1 MNGKDKIQEL
11 IDETPIKSC
20 TISCGERLSYRAYH
34 HDIDKS
40 TKYTLVVI
48 AGYGGDSTHLAAELS
63 VLPQLSD
70 HKLIGINPRG
80 WGKSSS
86 SQNNINYTHEEN
98 AQDIKEVI
106 DIIGLKTTMVIGHS
120 TGGPIA
126 SLLGKKKIYMHVD
139 LSYYR
144 SNHNIFLQ
152 HMICTQYHLC
162 INHRSNQS
170 PWNNQ
175 GCFLDE

>member
-1 MNGKDKIQEL
+1 MGKDRIQDL
-11 IDETPIKSC
+11 IDETPIKYCHCPLS
-20 TISCGERLSYRAYH
+20 SGERLSYRVYNN
-34 HDIDKS
+34 DIIDKS
-40 TKYTLVVI
+40 TKHTLVVI

-80 WGKSSS
+80 WGTS

-126 SLLGKKKIYMHVD
+126 ALLGKKKIYMHVD
-139 LSYYR
+139 CLTIS
-144 SNHNIFLQ
+144 F
-152 HMICTQYHLC
+152 
-162 INHRSNQS
+162 
-170 PWNNQ
+170 
-175 GCFLDE
+175 